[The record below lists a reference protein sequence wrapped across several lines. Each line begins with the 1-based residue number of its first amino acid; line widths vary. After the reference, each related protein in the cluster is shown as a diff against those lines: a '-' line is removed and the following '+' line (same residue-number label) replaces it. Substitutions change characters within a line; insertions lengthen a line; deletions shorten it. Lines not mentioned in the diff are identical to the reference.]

1 MLNLR
6 SHICVLDIGSS
17 KIAVAA
23 ATVKNGRLEKVFL
36 DNAPSKGVRNGIIV
50 DSIALV
56 DSVTKLMKQIRARSG
71 LKIKYLYANISGQDI
86 VTKHSHAIIPL
97 AERGNKVIT
106 HFDIE
111 RVNEQARI
119 LGSSLEEEIINIVPS
134 GYGIDSK
141 DNIIN
146 PLGLYS
152 HKLEADI
159 YLICARLSSV
169 QALSRVINQ
178 AGYEMRGILFSGIA
192 TARAA
197 LTRDSREGVN
207 FFCDIGSD
215 NTEILV
221 FRDGLLKDIEI
232 LSVGGDDITRKLQ
245 DALRVPFILA
255 EDIKRSY
262 GMVSDPSQIKDE
274 KEILVKKDNFYKP
287 IKQKMVAEIINLSAK
302 ELCRQIK
309 EVLDKKAPHHEIKN
323 FVAAGRTLL
332 LDGFIE
338 ALENTLSISVKL
350 ARADNPEIPIFVKE
364 NPDLAAHKYL
374 MYLTSL
380 GMICQVLQEKRGS
393 IISEKQASRNPLTK
407 TLTRFKEV
415 YEEYF

>member
-1 MLNLR
+1 
-6 SHICVLDIGSS
+6 
-17 KIAVAA
+17 
-23 ATVKNGRLEKVFL
+23 
-36 DNAPSKGVRNGIIV
+36 
-50 DSIALV
+50 LV

-152 HKLEADI
+152 HKLEADL

-309 EVLDKKAPHHEIKN
+309 EVLDKKAPRHEIKN

-338 ALENTLSISVKL
+338 ALENTLSVSVKL
-350 ARADNPEIPIFVKE
+350 ARADNPEIPISVKE

-393 IISEKQASRNPLTK
+393 VISEKQASRNPLTK